1 VGQSHHGKKM
11 INGVPRGKTGLR
23 EAVNSGRG
31 QETALQAAV
40 ELFGTDWREGGE
52 SRRDVGEATAYDYDS
67 CTVSSAT
74 HPREMMDANALD
86 DCASES
92 SGHVLERAQ

>member
-1 VGQSHHGKKM
+1 MGQSDHGKER
-11 INGVPRGKTGLR
+11 IDAVPRGKTASL
-23 EAVNSGRG
+23 EAVNAGRD
-31 QETALQAAV
+31 QQFALQAAV